1 MEFKHETEQK
11 AFFHSTLGFNSGQI
25 PQQLQEPL
33 LTWVPAVPNIWAP
46 LGVRL
51 VLAVQRCFC
60 REQSQVCVGNSA
72 VPQASVVLQTHGTGQ
87 KTVRIKDRQYSTVL

>member
-33 LTWVPAVPNIWAP
+33 LTWMPAVPNIWAP
-46 LGVRL
+46 LGVRP
-51 VLAVQRCFC
+51 VLAVQR
-60 REQSQVCVGNSA
+60 
-72 VPQASVVLQTHGTGQ
+72 
-87 KTVRIKDRQYSTVL
+87 